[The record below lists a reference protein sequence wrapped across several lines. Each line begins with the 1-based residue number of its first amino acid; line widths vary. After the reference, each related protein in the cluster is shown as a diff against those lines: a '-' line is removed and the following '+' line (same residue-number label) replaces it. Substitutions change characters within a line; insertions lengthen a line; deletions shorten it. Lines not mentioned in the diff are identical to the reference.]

1 MKMKHYIFLVG
12 LIVYLI
18 QLQFKWHHQYL
29 PHWINDYLAD
39 LLCIPLLLSTTL
51 FVLRRIKK
59 SPQLNLTPAM
69 IFFTCAYVSFAFEF
83 LLPRISTRY
92 TSDILDVVAYFVG
105 GFGYYIVPIIYHKY
119 SNHIANKQIGF

>member
-1 MKMKHYIFLVG
+1 MKIKHYIFLLG
-12 LIVYLI
+12 LMAYFV

-39 LLCIPLLLSTTL
+39 FLCIPLLLSTTL

-59 SPQLNLTPAM
+59 SPQLNLTLAM

-83 LLPRISTRY
+83 FLPRISTRY
-92 TSDILDVVAYFVG
+92 TSDIFDVVAYFVG
-105 GFGYYIVPIIYHKY
+105 GIGYYFIPMIYHQFSKA
-119 SNHIANKQIGF
+119 STQ